1 MYVDLFAWRS
11 IWICQ
16 QTNKPK
22 RAWHLIGIEMELKQ
36 TKNQNVSLV
45 YIVIDNKNDNGKQKN
60 SLNIFIENIRIRV
73 DTSTKKLFRW
83 V

>member
-1 MYVDLFAWRS
+1 
-11 IWICQ
+11 
-16 QTNKPK
+16 
-22 RAWHLIGIEMELKQ
+22 MELKQ